1 MYLNTWG
8 DKLLQSIWGRVG
20 SRPQQIGD
28 QREGKEGGWK
38 SRYSF
43 NNIQYSSRCP
53 ILKTCLLYHQAEHQL
68 LTHLGRNT
76 KINKENL
83 GLWTWKMN
91 MNFLLI
97 FSHLFTSLLT
107 HSFCGCLIP
116 NLSFLAFSSHLF
128 PVFFFF
134 WPASHFHCLLWLTI
148 TLSLSIS
155 VGPILAHSSVKS

>member
-1 MYLNTWG
+1 MYLILEATNYYY
-8 DKLLQSIWGRVG
+8 LSIYLGVG
-20 SRPQQIGD
+20 SRAPTNWGPK
-28 QREGKEGGWK
+28 REGEGGEGRPAEPILIQQH
-38 SRYSF
+38 SIF
-43 NNIQYSSRCP
+43 IAAQYSRLVFFTTTG
-53 ILKTCLLYHQAEHQL
+53 LKTNSFYPFCSKLFFFFKY
-68 LTHLGRNT
+68 
-76 KINKENL
+76 
-83 GLWTWKMN
+83 MN
-91 MNFLLI
+91 SLLI

-155 VGPILAHSSVKS
+155 VGPILAHSRVKS